1 MTLQLYANLVVVV
14 NGTLLLE
21 QAGVVID
28 DHVGR
33 RCRVTVESALPEA
46 GHELDGRALLGG
58 RVKLA
63 VHILRSALRR
73 DDLGPPLLEIEGPVV
88 AARTEQPPGEIAR
101 TYFTVED
108 QPPPTDET

>member
-1 MTLQLYANLVVVV
+1 MTLQLYANLGVVV

-33 RCRVTVESALPEA
+33 RCRITVESALPEN
-46 GHELDGRALLGG
+46 GPELDGRSLLGE

-63 VHILRSALRR
+63 IPILRLPMRR

-88 AARTEQPPGEIAR
+88 AARTEQPPGESSR
-101 TYFTVED
+101 TFFTVED
-108 QPPPTDET
+108 RPLPTDEP